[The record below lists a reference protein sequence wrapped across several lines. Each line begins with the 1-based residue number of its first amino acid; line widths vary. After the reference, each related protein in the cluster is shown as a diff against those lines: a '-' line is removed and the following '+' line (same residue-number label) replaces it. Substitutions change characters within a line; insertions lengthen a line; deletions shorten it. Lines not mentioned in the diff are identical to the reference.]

1 MGPRLREDD
10 LLGVRAFDAILSAP
24 EIHLCTMP
32 TLTQLLLY
40 PIKAC
45 AGLAVES
52 ATLLESGLAA
62 QGVHDREWMLV
73 TEDGQFLTQR
83 EFPRMALIRPRPDGD
98 ILRVSAPGL
107 DDLLLPLAWDAYAER
122 TVARQ
127 VRIWDDAVDA
137 ADCGDAAAS
146 WFGQAIG
153 AACRLV
159 RFRRDVVRPTSVK
172 WTGGV
177 PAQTRFADGYPL
189 LLIGEAS
196 LDDLNARLR
205 AAGREALPMDRFR
218 PNLVV
223 DGLDAF
229 EEDYVAALH
238 ADGIEVRPVKPCAR
252 CPIPAIDQATGI
264 PGPDPLDI
272 LQTYRA
278 NPRLEGGIT
287 MGMNCIVTFGAGST
301 LRVGQVL
308 DAELAF

>member
-1 MGPRLREDD
+1 ML
-10 LLGVRAFDAILSAP
+10 
-24 EIHLCTMP
+24 

-40 PIKAC
+40 PIKSC

-73 TEDGQFLTQR
+73 TEEGQFLTQR
-83 EFPRMALIRPRPDGD
+83 EFPRMALVKPRPDGEQ
-98 ILRVSAPGL
+98 LRVSVPGL
-107 DDLLLPLAWDAYAER
+107 DDLLLPLAFDEQAAP
-122 TVARQ
+122 RQ
-127 VRIWDDAVDA
+127 VHIWDDVVDA
-137 ADCGDAAAS
+137 ADCGDAAAG

-205 AAGREALPMDRFR
+205 AVGREPLPMDRFR

-229 EEDYVAALH
+229 EEDYVAALQ
-238 ADGIEVRPVKPCAR
+238 ADGIGIRPVKPCAR

-308 DAELAF
+308 EAELAF